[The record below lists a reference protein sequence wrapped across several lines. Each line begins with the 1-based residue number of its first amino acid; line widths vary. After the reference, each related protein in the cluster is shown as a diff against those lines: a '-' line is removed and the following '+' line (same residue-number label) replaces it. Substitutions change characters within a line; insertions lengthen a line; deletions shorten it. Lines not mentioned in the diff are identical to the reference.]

1 MKPTL
6 KPLIQK
12 TYTTYDQRIKTLGIY
27 DPECLIIEHENASM
41 TNAFA
46 LRFSGDKDNGTYV
59 EVGSSHWL
67 ENNHTYMLEKEFGWT
82 GVGIDIEAHYVEE
95 YNKNRSNPCIQ
106 ANAKSFNWDKYF
118 EENNFPKQIDHLS
131 IDIDSGNYLSLLN
144 MPLARYRFT
153 TIAIEN
159 IEIINRKPVYGARES
174 IAEEIKSVLLA
185 YNYTF
190 IGSGYIDEFWIDNT
204 YLNLTGNQYDP
215 ISAAFWSRD
224 ISN

>member
-6 KPLIQK
+6 RPLTAK
-12 TYTTYDQRIKTLGIY
+12 TYTRYDQEINKMYIY
-27 DPECLIIEHENASM
+27 NAQSLKIENENA
-41 TNAFA
+41 NLINGFA
-46 LRFSGDKDNGTYV
+46 LRLSGDKDNGTYV

-67 ENNHTYMLEKEFGWT
+67 EGNNTYMLEKEFGWT
-82 GVGIDIEAHYVEE
+82 GVGIDIEPHYVEE

-106 ANAKSFNWDKYF
+106 ADAKSFNWDKYF

-131 IDIDSGNYLSLLN
+131 IDIDTGNYLSLLN

-159 IEIINRKPVYGARES
+159 IEIINKKPVYGVREN
-174 IAEEIKSVLLA
+174 IIEKIKSVLLA

-190 IGSGYIDEFWIDNT
+190 VGSGYVDDFWIDNT
-204 YLNLTGNQYDP
+204 YLNLAGNQYDE
-215 ISAAFWSRD
+215 ISEAFWSRK
-224 ISN
+224 ISH